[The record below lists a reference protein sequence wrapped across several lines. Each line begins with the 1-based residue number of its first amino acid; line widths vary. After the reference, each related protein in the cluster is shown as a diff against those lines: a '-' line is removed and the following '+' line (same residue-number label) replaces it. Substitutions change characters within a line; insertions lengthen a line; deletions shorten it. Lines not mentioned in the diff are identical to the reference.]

1 MARTII
7 KMIRLPVRLNPNRRS
22 VWNRIRF
29 VMLGVGLIIGLTLT
43 FTGLWYG
50 LKYAALQGSAAAI
63 SVAITTDQN
72 MLDKHKG
79 DILAMDSQIAKATST
94 VDKLQHQIV
103 SLQSQADTNA
113 KRIEQNNK
121 MINAQNKQLR
131 ALYRSA
137 ADDRKA
143 NRAMQDQL
151 RNWIGSV
158 NITAVS
164 AKKTAEQIKQ
174 EEQKH

>member
-7 KMIRLPVRLNPNRRS
+7 KMIRLPVQVNPYFRNL
-22 VWNRIRF
+22 WNRIRF
-29 VMLGVGLIIGLTLT
+29 AMLGLGLIIGLTLT

-79 DILAMDSQIAKATST
+79 DILEMDSQIAKATST
-94 VDKLQHQIV
+94 VDKLQHQIGK
-103 SLQSQADTNA
+103 LQAQADNNA
-113 KRIEQNNK
+113 KHIDEQNRTLA
-121 MINAQNKQLR
+121 AQNRALN
-131 ALYRSA
+131 ALYRA
-137 ADDRKA
+137 AASDRKA

-158 NITAVS
+158 NITAIG
-164 AKKTAEQIKQ
+164 AKKTAEQVKQ
-174 EEQKH
+174 ENQKH